1 MGECVKK
8 LSAFQTM
15 SKDGQFLDG
24 TLFDI
29 CVTVV
34 SSHISEHDIQK
45 SDVANF
51 QSGQNV
57 SKMCEGTYAAPF
69 CFFYPSLH
77 GVGLDV
83 CAFASRNINVT

>member
-1 MGECVKK
+1 M
-8 LSAFQTM
+8 
-15 SKDGQFLDG
+15 
-24 TLFDI
+24 DI

-57 SKMCEGTYAAPF
+57 SKYVCEGTHVVL
-69 CFFYPSLH
+69 FYSFYLSLH
-77 GVGLDV
+77 RVGLDV
-83 CAFASRNINVT
+83 LVCACVKEHHHQCHLIFSA